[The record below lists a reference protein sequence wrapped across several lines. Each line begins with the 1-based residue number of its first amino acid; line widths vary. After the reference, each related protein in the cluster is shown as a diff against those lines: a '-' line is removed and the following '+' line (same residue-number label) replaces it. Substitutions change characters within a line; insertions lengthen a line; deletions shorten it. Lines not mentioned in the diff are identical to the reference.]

1 MPVHICQKM
10 FLAKEFI
17 ENVKLGSLL
26 HDIGKIGI
34 KESVL
39 NKEGKLTKDEYDHI
53 KTHPI
58 VGKKDI
64 NTPC

>member
-1 MPVHICQKM
+1 MLQNMPSTFAKKM
-10 FLAKEFI
+10 SLSKEFI

-53 KTHPI
+53 KTHPV
-58 VGKKDI
+58 VGKRY
-64 NTPC
+64 